1 MKKQTFITVTIIA
14 LTAIGFTS
22 CKKDD
27 AKKDY
32 SSLFKNTVWTGEFNY
47 TGALTQ
53 PVSMEFK
60 DGGQLSRY
68 ELSGESAGTWKT
80 ENNTISVSF
89 SATSGFKADISADNQ
104 LTNIQKVAGGTWTL
118 VNAALNTVAEE
129 SMDQTTWTA
138 PNLVLNFKAG
148 NKVDMVLG
156 TAGTTKYND
165 VIYVRKG
172 KSIRFDASGTY
183 KWFIVNNSNLL
194 YKGVNTFT
202 GNPAIYPFQLTKK

>member
-1 MKKQTFITVTIIA
+1 MKKQTFIAAAIIVLA
-14 LTAIGFTS
+14 AIGFAS
-22 CKKDD
+22 CKKDN

-47 TGALTQ
+47 TGAVIQ

-60 DGGQLSRY
+60 DGGQLTWY
-68 ELSGESAGTWKT
+68 ELSGEYAGTWKA

-89 SATSGFKADISADNQ
+89 SATSGFKADISEDNQ
-104 LTNIQKVAGGTWTL
+104 LTNIQKVAGGNWTL

-148 NKVDMVLG
+148 NKVDMALG
-156 TAGTTKYND
+156 AAGTTKYND
-165 VIYVRKG
+165 VSYIRKG
-172 KSIRFDASGTY
+172 KSLRFDASSTY
-183 KWFIVNNSNLL
+183 KWFIVSNSNLM
-194 YKGVNTFT
+194 YKGINTFT